1 MKNIK
6 NYEFFTNLAYE
17 FGFNVV
23 GITQAQTTN
32 LNQKGL
38 DEFIRKKYHGSP
50 GNQSN
55 RQTGKK
61 KRFRITFR

>member
-23 GITQAQTTN
+23 GITPAQTTN

-38 DEFIRKKYHGSP
+38 DEFIQKKYWKCIYRTKHKG
-50 GNQSN
+50 G
-55 RQTGKK
+55 
-61 KRFRITFR
+61 

>member
-6 NYEFFTNLAYE
+6 NYEFFLNLADK

-23 GITQAQTTN
+23 GITPAQTTN

-38 DEFIRKKYHGSP
+38 DEFIQKKYHGSL
-50 GNQSN
+50 
-55 RQTGKK
+55 TWIEEKK
-61 KRFRITFR
+61 KFKKIP

>member
-23 GITQAQTTN
+23 GITPAQTTN

-38 DEFIRKKYHGSP
+38 DEFIQK
-50 GNQSN
+50 N
-55 RQTGKK
+55 
-61 KRFRITFR
+61 IMEV

>member
-23 GITQAQTTN
+23 GITPAQTTN
-32 LNQKGL
+32 FNQKHPYL
-38 DEFIRKKYHGSP
+38 VYLEYFLTKKLSL
-50 GNQSN
+50 
-55 RQTGKK
+55 RT
-61 KRFRITFR
+61 II